1 MVRGGLTLFP
11 HRFLVDFDA
20 QYAFNGSDSAK
31 LRDAAFIAQ
40 EENFEQNGGEEYS
53 LFVHPVDG
61 SFAPKGKLDIH
72 YNGSSVGTNYT
83 WGIKTGSVDGLLP
96 GNIGLAL
103 VLDR

>member
-40 EENFEQNGGEEYS
+40 EENFEQNGGEEI
-53 LFVHPVDG
+53 FTVR
-61 SFAPKGKLDIH
+61 APSGWVFRTE
-72 YNGSSVGTNYT
+72 GQARYT
-83 WGIKTGSVDGLLP
+83 L
-96 GNIGLAL
+96 
-103 VLDR
+103 